1 MEKGPRL
8 LYVDRMKKIMG
19 VALWLGCSLLVGCAG
34 APGSRARSVSVSE
47 PKGCALLIDP
57 ARSTFVLHE
66 VQSGR
71 TYACNA
77 DRAERRFAPA
87 STFKVP
93 HALIALESGAV
104 ADESARFVW
113 DGRPRGVNAWDKDT
127 SLAEA
132 IPASTVWVFQT
143 IATRLGR
150 AREAAAVRRLGYGNA
165 DVGGPDELRRF
176 WLSGPLAISA
186 MEQVRFLK
194 GLRAGALAADR
205 RSQARVV
212 VMLRLRDCGRGC
224 AIYGKTGAM
233 LPIDEEGF
241 LREGEAS
248 LLQAGVERTGWFVGW
263 VERPESAGGPVVFAH
278 NLDLSL
284 PGAMAARTR
293 VAYDVLR
300 ANGVPISED

>member
-1 MEKGPRL
+1 M
-8 LYVDRMKKIMG
+8 I

-34 APGSRARSVSVSE
+34 AQPLNSGSASILE
-47 PKGCALLIDP
+47 PQGCGLLVDQ
-57 ARSTFVLHE
+57 ARSTFVLHQ

-77 DRAERRFAPA
+77 GRAARRFTPA

-93 HALIALESGAV
+93 HALIALESGTV
-104 ADESARFVW
+104 TDEKARFAW
-113 DGRPRGVNAWDKDT
+113 DGRPRGVDAWTKDT

-132 IPASTVWVFQT
+132 IPASTVWVFKT
-143 IATRLGR
+143 IATRLGH

-165 DVGGPDELRRF
+165 DIGGKEELRRF

-186 MEQVRFLK
+186 TEQIWFLAR
-194 GLRAGALAADR
+194 LRAGTLAADPPN
-205 RSQARVV
+205 QARVV
-212 VMLRLRDCGRGC
+212 AMLRLRNCGEGC
-224 AIYGKTGAM
+224 AIYGKSGAM
-233 LPIDEEGF
+233 LPIDQQGF

-263 VERPESAGGPVVFAH
+263 VERPETAGGPVVFAH

-300 ANGVPISED
+300 ANGVSITEN